1 MKIIYSFAMSFY
13 SLAIKM
19 ISPFNNKAKLM
30 KEGRKD
36 LFKRLNKDI
45 NNVDNYI
52 WIHAASLGEFEQGRP
67 VIEKIRKDYPQ
78 YKLLL
83 TFFSPSG
90 YEVRKNYD
98 GVDLVYYLPLDS
110 ATNARNFID
119 IVNPKMVFFI
129 KYEYWY
135 FFLREL
141 KKRDIPTFIF
151 SSIFLKEQI
160 FFKFYGA
167 FWRNILK
174 SFTHIFV
181 QTKES
186 ISLLNSIGIN
196 NCSIA
201 GDTRFDRVAEIAKS
215 APKISIIEDFK
226 GLNNVVVCGSTWP
239 KDEEFLSQY
248 IKSSNDDFKW
258 IIAPHEVHKKHIN
271 DIVKLFDNKCV
282 LYSSA
287 DSANLKDAKILIV
300 DCIGI
305 LSSVYQYACISYIG
319 GGFGVGIHNTLEA
332 ATFGLPIVFGPNYS
346 RFKEACDLIDSKAA
360 YSYSEYSQ
368 LFSIMNKLIQDEMYR
383 NESGNKSSEYV
394 GMNIGATDI
403 ILTKAMQK

>member
-1 MKIIYSFAMSFY
+1 MKMIYYFAMSFY
-13 SLAIKM
+13 ALAIKI

-30 KEGRKD
+30 KDGRTD
-36 LFKRLNKDI
+36 IFKRLNKDI

-110 ATNARNFID
+110 PSNASKFIN
-119 IVNPKMVFFI
+119 IVNPKIVFFI

-135 FFLREL
+135 FFLKEL
-141 KKRDIPTFIF
+141 NKRKIPTFIF
-151 SSIFLKEQI
+151 SAIFLKEQI

-167 FWRNILK
+167 FWRKILK

-181 QTKES
+181 QTKDS

-215 APKISIIEDFK
+215 SPELPVIQDFVDSK
-226 GLNNVVVCGSTWP
+226 NIVVCGSTWP
-239 KDEEFLSQY
+239 KDEEFLAKY
-248 IKSSNDDFKW
+248 IKSSNSDFKW
-258 IIAPHEVHKKHIN
+258 IIAPHEVHNKHIKDLVN
-271 DIVKLFDNKCV
+271 LFNNECV
-282 LYSSA
+282 LYSEANGS
-287 DSANLKDAKILIV
+287 NLKDAKILIV

-305 LSSVYQYACISYIG
+305 LSSVYQYACVSYIG

-346 RFKEACDLIDSKAA
+346 RFKEACDLINDKAA
-360 YSYSEYSQ
+360 FAYSEYSQ
-368 LFSIMNKLIQDEMYR
+368 LNSLMNKLINDEDFR
-383 NESGNKSSEYV
+383 VKSGGKSSKYV
-394 GMNIGATDI
+394 SMNIGATDI
-403 ILTKAMQK
+403 ILSKAMER